1 MRISRRTLLGTMA
14 GASAATLATPFL
26 SRKAWADKTIT
37 VADPGGPYSGAYS
50 EAFYRPFEKET
61 GITVANVS
69 RDTEPVAQ
77 FRAMVEAK
85 SYIWDVCTLAGPAYV
100 SLKGLGLLQDMGLN
114 AEDYPDF
121 TRGAIK
127 NDWMAIDVYSTVS
140 AYRTDHYAKNPPTKL
155 EDFWD
160 IKNFPGRRGMYQ
172 SPVWTLEQALMADGV
187 AAADLYPLDVD
198 RAFRKLDEIKPHIS
212 AWWTAGAQSAQLLQS
227 AEVDFTQMFNG
238 RAQALI
244 DQDQPVKIVWDKG
257 MYGMEGW
264 SVPKG
269 TSKADMAIEFVK
281 FCADPQRQA
290 TITKTLA
297 YGPTNL
303 KAYDSIPQERAKVLS
318 TYKENLAKMAATDE
332 DWWLK
337 HRAKVVQRFNEWV
350 LL

>member
-1 MRISRRTLLGTMA
+1 MKLSRRDLMRTA
-14 GASAATLATPFL
+14 GGAAAVTLAMPYIA
-26 SRKAWADKTIT
+26 RRAYAADSIT
-37 VADPGGPYSGAYS
+37 VADPGGPYSIAYA

-100 SLKGLGLLQDMGLN
+100 ALRAQDLLHDMGLK

-121 TRGAIK
+121 MDGAIV
-127 NDWMAIDVYSTVS
+127 NDWMAIDVYSTVA
-140 AYRTDHYAKNPPTKL
+140 AYRTDTYGDNAPERL

-160 IKNFPGRRGMYQ
+160 VEKFPGRRGMYQ

-187 AAADLYPLDVD
+187 APQDLYPLDLE
-198 RAFRKLDEIKPHIS
+198 RAFRKLDEIKPHIT

-227 AEVDFTQMFNG
+227 AEVEFSQIFNG

-244 DQDQPVKIVWDKG
+244 DENQPVKILWDKG
-257 MYGMEGW
+257 IYGMEGW
-264 SVPKG
+264 SIPKD
-269 TSKADMAIEFVK
+269 SAKADISIEFIK
-281 FCADPQRQA
+281 FCADPARQA
-290 TITKTLA
+290 IMTNGLA

-303 KAYDSIPQERAKVLS
+303 KAYDQISEDRASVLPTYAANLER
-318 TYKENLAKMAATDE
+318 MAATNE
-332 DWWLK
+332 SWWLDN
-337 HRAKVVQRFNEWV
+337 RSAVVERFSEWV